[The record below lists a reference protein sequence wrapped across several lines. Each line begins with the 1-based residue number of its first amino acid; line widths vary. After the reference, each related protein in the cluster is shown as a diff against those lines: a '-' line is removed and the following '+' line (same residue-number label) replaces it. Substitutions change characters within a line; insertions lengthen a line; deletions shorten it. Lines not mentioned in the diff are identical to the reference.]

1 MVKKWLP
8 WVVKGGL
15 SVGLTSWVLSKVD
28 LAAAWQ
34 QAKAID
40 PSTLL
45 LAMALLV
52 AQVGLGAIRW
62 GMVLHALQ
70 SRLGWVKTLAV
81 YYIGVFFSIVLPGA
95 VGGDAVRMW
104 YSRKHGLSLAG
115 AVNGVMLERMVT
127 VFALVLLVC
136 LTQPILMRRLPDLPG
151 AWVFP
156 ILLAAGVAGI
166 LVLTQLDRLPE
177 SLRRWKL
184 VRGLAALAGDS
195 RSLFFHPGYGLG
207 TLVVALIGHAN
218 LSLSVYVLAV
228 GLGLDVHILDCLVL
242 VPPVIL
248 VMTLPI
254 SIAGWGVRETA
265 MVTAFGFVGVP
276 SESALVLSVVF
287 GVVTMVS
294 CLPGGALFLTSSV
307 RRARPADMEA

>member
-15 SVGLTSWVLSKVD
+15 SVGLTAWVLSKVD

-40 PSTLL
+40 P
-45 LAMALLV
+45 AMLVMSVALMV
-52 AQVGLGAIRW
+52 FQTVLGAVRW
-62 GMVLHALQ
+62 GMVLHALE

-104 YSRKHGLSLAG
+104 YSRKHGLSVSG
-115 AVNGVMLERMVT
+115 AVNSVMLERAVT
-127 VFALVLLVC
+127 VYALVLLVC
-136 LTQPILMRRLPDLPG
+136 LTQPILLERLPGLPG
-151 AWVFP
+151 AWAFLLLAVCTGG
-156 ILLAAGVAGI
+156 ILLLAG
-166 LVLTQLDRLPE
+166 LDRLPE
-177 SLRRWKL
+177 ALRRWKL
-184 VRGLAALAGDS
+184 VRGLAALAADT
-195 RSLFFHPGYGLG
+195 RALFFHFGYGGG
-207 TLVVALIGHAN
+207 TLAVALVGHTN
-218 LSLSVYVLAV
+218 LSMAVYVLAV

-242 VPPVIL
+242 VPPVML

-265 MVTAFGFVGVP
+265 MVTAFGFVGVSP
-276 SESALVLSVVF
+276 ESAVVLSVVF
-287 GVVTMVS
+287 GVVNMVS
-294 CLPGGALFLTSSV
+294 CTPGGFLFLTSSV
-307 RRARPADMEA
+307 RRVRPAELDA